1 MYGPVPLTLTN
12 ATYVATVPLQ
22 PLLLH
27 AVIHPSHMLYI
38 ELQLRVASDM
48 EPARL
53 SAAQIRDRST
63 TNYKLLTLIV
73 L

>member
-12 ATYVATVPLQ
+12 ATDVATVPLQ

-63 TNYKLLTLIV
+63 NYKLLTLIV